1 MAVDT
6 ESERERR
13 GTTLSLREQQDLG
26 NIPLSSLAVKPGPG
40 GLLCKAASLY
50 PGREQHPRQWCFA
63 LLGAQQPQL
72 PMSCSDAQHTGVTG
86 CLQDSSLVLHLNMVY
101 SLPTQNYIIFIHRN
115 VPHLFSPIGGKQEKW
130 VWGQTI
136 SF

>member
-6 ESERERR
+6 EPERERR

-72 PMSCSDAQHTGVTG
+72 PMSCSDAHRGNWLPAG
-86 CLQDSSLVLHLNMVY
+86 LKLGAPLKYGLQLANPKLHHFH
-101 SLPTQNYIIFIHRN
+101 S
-115 VPHLFSPIGGKQEKW
+115 
-130 VWGQTI
+130 
-136 SF
+136 